1 MARMAVVGCEGS
13 GKTVFMAALAD
24 YYRPDAAC
32 GVCLVPEN
40 SASNRFAA
48 LQQRQM
54 RALHQWPP
62 ATNPEKTVR
71 LDWSLRRDGET
82 LVEIG
87 MLEFGGETFRAAF
100 RGDGDEATKAT
111 AVREL
116 VSYLSDADIVVVL
129 VSIKDLMCDQGSL
142 SAEEFER
149 DAEALWVTRGIIDF
163 VARERPS
170 AGVVIGLTRADQYRA
185 ELDAAGG
192 AAALFSARWPT
203 VGAAAAK
210 IPIVEVASVS
220 AVDDAGMPADGF
232 RTDGI
237 LPAMREVSKMRY
249 GDVKEILAELSAL
262 EADLRRPEAGKSF
275 DDYSN
280 LLRKFSDRFDDL
292 KAAAAISSMDVA
304 HEAEGLAS
312 SLERFRAESEAL
324 AREEDRRLERR
335 RHPRVRRRFLVA
347 FLAAAVLF
355 AVSPILPLDRLIAK
369 VAERLERSRWTV
381 VAVPPVAETN
391 AVAAAVVTNAL
402 PTVVETNVVQA
413 VDETNAVPSA
423 VATNAPSAVAETNA
437 SPAIA
442 AANVPPAATATNAA
456 PVAVVTNAA
465 PVAVETNAAP
475 VVVETNV
482 APAVVKTPTKGAEAK
497 ASAAAAAPV
506 AAATEPPRKESTPVV
521 GATLSDADKALVVF
535 SNRLERA
542 KAGDLRCKRW
552 LGNQY
557 YKGTDT
563 APRDLVMA
571 RHWYR
576 EAAEGGDAR
585 AQACLAVMCEYGE
598 GGPLLPSEAMSWYR
612 KAAEGGVA
620 EAMFRLGMNL
630 WEGSVDD
637 PKAAR
642 EAYDWML
649 KAKAAGCRNEDL
661 DAWIRKTAPRDR

>member
-71 LDWSLRRDGET
+71 LDWTLRRDGET

-129 VSIKDLMCDQGSL
+129 VSIKDLMRDQGSL

-163 VARERPS
+163 IARERPS

-192 AAALFSARWPT
+192 ASALFSARWPT

-220 AVDDAGMPADGF
+220 AVDDAGMPAEGY

-249 GDVKEILAELSAL
+249 GDVKGILAELSAL
-262 EADLRRPEAGKSF
+262 EGDLRRPEARKSF
-275 DDYSN
+275 EGYSS

-304 HEAEGLAS
+304 HETEGLAS
-312 SLERFRAESEAL
+312 SLNQFRAESEAL
-324 AREEDRRLERR
+324 AREEERLRERR
-335 RHPRVRRRFLVA
+335 RHPRVRRSFLVA
-347 FLAAAVLF
+347 FIFAAALF
-355 AVSPILPLDRLIAK
+355 AVSPILPFDRLIAK
-369 VAERLERSRWTV
+369 VAERIEQSRRNV
-381 VAVPPVAETN
+381 VAIPPPVETNAVPPAAATNEPPVVAETN
-391 AVAAAVVTNAL
+391 AVPVAVMTNT
-402 PTVVETNVVQA
+402 PPVV
-413 VDETNAVPSA
+413 
-423 VATNAPSAVAETNA
+423 
-437 SPAIA
+437 A
-442 AANVPPAATATNAA
+442 AANVPPVIAETNAV
-456 PVAVVTNAA
+456 PEVVVTNAP
-465 PVAVETNAAP
+465 PVAIETNAVP
-475 VVVETNV
+475 VVAEAN
-482 APAVVKTPTKGAEAK
+482 AEPAVVNASSKGAETK
-497 ASAAAAAPV
+497 APTAVAAPV
-506 AAATEPPRKESTPVV
+506 AAATEPPRKEPPPVV
-521 GATLSDADKALVVF
+521 SASLSDAAKALVVF

-542 KAGDLRCKRW
+542 KAGDLKCKRW

-563 APRDLVMA
+563 APRNLVMA

-620 EAMFRLGMNL
+620 EAMFRLGVNL
-630 WEGSVDD
+630 WEGAVDD

-649 KAKAAGCRNEDL
+649 KAKAAGCQNEDL
-661 DAWIRKTAPRDR
+661 DAWIRKATPRDR

>member
-24 YYRPDAAC
+24 YYRPSEGCD
-32 GVCLVPEN
+32 VCLVPEN
-40 SASNRFAA
+40 AASNRFAA
-48 LQQRQM
+48 FQQRQM

-71 LDWSLRRDGET
+71 LDWSLRHGGET

-100 RGDGDEATKAT
+100 RGDAGEEARAS
-111 AVREL
+111 AVEEL
-116 VSYLSDADIVVVL
+116 LAYLSDVDIVVVL
-129 VSIKDLMCDQGSL
+129 VSIKDLMLDQKSL
-142 SAEEFER
+142 SSEEFER
-149 DAEALWVTRGIIDF
+149 DAEALWVTRGILDF
-163 VARERPS
+163 VLRKRS
-170 AGVVIGLTRADQYRA
+170 TAGIVIGLTRADQYRA

-192 AAALFSARWPT
+192 AKALFSARWPT

-220 AVDDAGMPADGF
+220 AVDESGMPAEGF
-232 RTDGI
+232 RTDGV
-237 LPAMREVSKMRY
+237 LPAMREVSKLHY
-249 GDVKEILAELSAL
+249 GDVKDILAELAALRDDLGRSAGR
-262 EADLRRPEAGKSF
+262 AF
-275 DDYSN
+275 VDYSD
-280 LLRKFSDRFDDL
+280 LLRKFSGRFDDL
-292 KAAAAISSMDVA
+292 KAAAAISGVDVA
-304 HEAEGLAS
+304 DEAEGFAS

-335 RHPRVRRRFLVA
+335 RHPRVRRCFLVA
-347 FLAAAVLF
+347 FLFAAALF

-369 VAERLERSRWTV
+369 VAERIEQSRWNV
-381 VAVPPVAETN
+381 VAVPPPAETN
-391 AVAAAVVTNAL
+391 AAAAVAM
-402 PTVVETNVVQA
+402 
-413 VDETNAVPSA
+413 
-423 VATNAPSAVAETNA
+423 TNAPPTVL
-437 SPAIA
+437 
-442 AANVPPAATATNAA
+442 
-456 PVAVVTNAA
+456 
-465 PVAVETNAAP
+465 ETNAAP
-475 VVVETNV
+475 VVAETNVVAEVAETNAVPVAVETNVPPVSVATNAVPSVVAETNV
-482 APAVVKTPTKGAEAK
+482 APPVVAATNAPSEVATPVKTAE
-497 ASAAAAAPV
+497 
-506 AAATEPPRKESTPVV
+506 EPPRKESARVVATPMSV
-521 GATLSDADKALVVF
+521 DKALVVF

-557 YKGTDT
+557 YKGTDA
-563 APRDLVMA
+563 APRNLVMA

-585 AQACLAVMCEYGE
+585 AQACMGAMCEYGE

-620 EAMFRLGMNL
+620 EAMFRLGINL
-630 WEGSVDD
+630 WEGAVDD
-637 PKAAR
+637 PEAAR

-661 DAWIRKTAPRDR
+661 DAWIRKATPRDR